1 MFTLNPPW
9 TRPWLKPLA
18 LTGLILLAVQQLLL
32 WTDLDDRLY
41 LVWLK
46 LSAPAEQQAHAIG
59 LDGYRVDIEAR
70 PLPGVED
77 NASGLT
83 WNRER
88 QSLFLVLNG
97 PNRLLELSPQGEL
110 LRRIELLGFD
120 DVESVDWVG
129 GNRYVLA
136 DERKQSLILI
146 ELADT
151 ATQVERRQARSFTLG
166 LEGGNNKGFEGVAWD
181 PADDGLFVVKERDPM
196 RLYKLQGLLEQP
208 TPGQLELQS
217 DLPQAQGALAFNDD
231 LAGLHY
237 DPASG
242 SLLVLSDESRLLS
255 EVSPQGRLLGFLELS
270 RNWHGLKQPVPQA
283 EGVAMDERGTLYLVS
298 EPNLLYVFRRHED

>member
-1 MFTLNPPW
+1 MDGPRRSPVSG
-9 TRPWLKPLA
+9 LA
-18 LTGLILLAVQQLLL
+18 EVQH
-32 WTDLDDRLY
+32 
-41 LVWLK
+41 
-46 LSAPAEQQAHAIG
+46 SAEQQAHAIG
-59 LDGYRVDIEAR
+59 LDGYRVAIEAR

-136 DERKQSLILI
+136 DERQQSLILI
-146 ELADT
+146 ELADA
-151 ATQVERRQARSFTLG
+151 ATQVERSQARSFTLG

-181 PADDGLFVVKERDPM
+181 PTDDGLFVVKERDPM
-196 RLYKLQGLLEQP
+196 RLYKLQGLLAQP

-255 EVSPQGRLLGFLELS
+255 EVSPQGRLLSFLELS
-270 RNWHGLKQPVPQA
+270 RNWHGLKQAVPQA
-283 EGVAMDERGTLYLVS
+283 EGVALDERGTLYLVS
-298 EPNLLYVFRRHED
+298 EPNLLYVFRRDGD